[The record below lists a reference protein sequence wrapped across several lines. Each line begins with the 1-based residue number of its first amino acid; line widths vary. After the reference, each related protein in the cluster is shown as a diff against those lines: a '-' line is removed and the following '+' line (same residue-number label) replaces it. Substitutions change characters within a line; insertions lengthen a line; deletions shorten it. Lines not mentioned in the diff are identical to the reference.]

1 MKKKKKNSSAIFLLC
16 FIFVGLSIML
26 YPAVS
31 NYWNSRTQSQAIVD
45 YESSLKNTPQADY
58 TAFFE
63 KAEEYNRELA
73 QLPAPLEYR
82 DSLPDYD
89 SLLDPSG
96 TGMMGYVTIEKISI
110 ELPIY
115 HGTSEAVLN
124 NAVGHIEGSSLP
136 IGGESTH
143 SIISAHRGLPSST
156 LFTNLDHMEIGDI
169 FVISIL
175 DKTYTYQVDQ
185 IKTVIPSDT
194 QHLAVKEGKDYCT
207 LLTCTPYGI
216 NSHRL
221 LVRGRRIESIQ
232 EKKIHITS
240 DGYLIDTLIVTPAV
254 ALPILLVLII
264 YVLFKP
270 VKKSNKRILKEIKE
284 EGENDL

>member
-1 MKKKKKNSSAIFLLC
+1 MKKKKNNSALFLLC

-26 YPAVS
+26 YPAIS
-31 NYWNSRTQSQAIVD
+31 NLWNSRTQSQAIVD
-45 YESSLKNTPQADY
+45 YEASMKNNPKADY
-58 TAFFE
+58 TEYFE
-63 KAEEYNRELA
+63 AAADYNKQLA
-73 QLPAPLEYR
+73 ALPAPLENQKG
-82 DSLPDYD
+82 LPDYNA
-89 SLLDPSG
+89 LLDPAG
-96 TGMMGYVTIEKISI
+96 TGMMGYITIDKLSV

-143 SIISAHRGLPSST
+143 SIISAHRGLPSSI
-156 LFTNLDHMEIGDI
+156 LFTNLDHMEIGDT

-185 IKTVIPSDT
+185 IKTVIPNDT
-194 QHLAVKEGKDYCT
+194 QYLMIKEGKDYCT

-221 LVRGRRIESIQ
+221 LVRGHRIENIQ

-254 ALPILLVLII
+254 ALPILLALIL